1 MGECMEIHG
10 RRTELANTFSKSAIK
25 TQKDVIFNNVYRC
38 YFPHYIV
45 VLQMYEKYYLVLT
58 LSGGTERKL
67 GKERVKLPPQSI
79 INVLWFP
86 YFFY

>member
-1 MGECMEIHG
+1 
-10 RRTELANTFSKSAIK
+10 
-25 TQKDVIFNNVYRC
+25 
-38 YFPHYIV
+38 
-45 VLQMYEKYYLVLT
+45 MYEKYYLVLT